1 MTVALGERILGRFRH
16 EHDAGEEDDLG
27 LGFAGFEAEEV
38 RVALEITDAVDDLG
52 LDVRM
57 GEEDG
62 VFFFFEV
69 VNLEGERGDFPAS
82 LVVPFF
88 TARVAFDV
96 EQGFEQAFG
105 FAIEF
110 GGGGGV

>member
-1 MTVALGERILGRFRH
+1 
-16 EHDAGEEDDLG
+16 
-27 LGFAGFEAEEV
+27 
-38 RVALEITDAVDDLG
+38 
-52 LDVRM
+52 M

-105 FAIEF
+105 FEIEF
-110 GGGGGV
+110 GGGGGCERETRHALNKGASRVASKADRVTKCYSSACAGENSWCFSGV